1 MIILCDALLTSPVC
15 QQAFGK
21 DYNDLEYVQAERHN
35 NCTPILRGWLKDGD
49 ELVVILD
56 DVNLLDGVNKVLR
69 EARR

>member
-35 NCTPILRGWLKDGD
+35 NCTPILRAWLKDGD

-69 EARR
+69 EASR